1 MIAAST
7 YPLSKQRYQLTRI
20 TAERG
25 ALTNDDRLDSLAMAV
40 QYWIDA
46 TAQNV
51 EVRMGTRCEELMIA
65 ELDRLRDQASMGLAV
80 ITGHQEQRAT
90 LRW

>member
-1 MIAAST
+1 M
-7 YPLSKQRYQLTRI
+7 YQLTRI

-46 TAQNV
+46 MAQNV

>member
-7 YPLSKQRYQLTRI
+7 YPLSKQCYQLTRI

-25 ALTNDDRLDSLAMAV
+25 ALTNDDRLDSLAMAG
-40 QYWIDA
+40 QYWVDA
-46 TAQNV
+46 MAQNV
-51 EVRMGTRCEELMIA
+51 EVHMGTRCEELMIA
-65 ELDRLRDQASMGLAV
+65 ELDRLSPSVDGLAV